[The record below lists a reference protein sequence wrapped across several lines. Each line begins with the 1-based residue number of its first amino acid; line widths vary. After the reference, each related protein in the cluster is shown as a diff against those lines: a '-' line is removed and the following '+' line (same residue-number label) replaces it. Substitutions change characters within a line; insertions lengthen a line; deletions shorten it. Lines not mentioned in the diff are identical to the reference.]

1 MRERLRR
8 VAALPLLGRVGQQ
21 RAPRGDSLG
30 RNDDAGRCAVGA
42 GMVEPSLDRAV
53 LGDEVDADC
62 EPLECL
68 LDLVEERAI
77 ARYVRK
83 CDRDLVVGVPRSR

>member
-1 MRERLRR
+1 
-8 VAALPLLGRVGQQ
+8 
-21 RAPRGDSLG
+21 
-30 RNDDAGRCAVGA
+30 
-42 GMVEPSLDRAV
+42 MVEPSLDRAV